1 MSQQLVN
8 SQIILSKLLYFL
20 HSEKKIEFF
29 YTTEARSIYI
39 CVCAYIYIYIYIYIN
54 IVNIVINIVSGTLD
68 VREKMSLYVGWIFTT
83 SSKLSE

>member
-20 HSEKKIEFF
+20 HSEKKIELF
-29 YTTEARSIYI
+29 YTTEGRSIYI
-39 CVCAYIYIYIYIYIN
+39 CVCVCIYIYIYIN